1 MSAVSGYAT
10 YNSTLCVS
18 KINNDKSSVVRVKTN
33 ANTNKFKVLLNKEI
47 DSFENSES
55 LLKESNLAGGFDR
68 SV

>member
-1 MSAVSGYAT
+1 MSTVGGYAT
-10 YNSTLCVS
+10 YNSTLCMP

-55 LLKESNLAGGFDR
+55 LLKESNLTGGFDR